1 MKKGLEK
8 IKDIIVAN
16 AAKQEKKHEG
26 KDHRVRHE
34 QEHPIGDDIP
44 HEACS
49 VSTGI
54 HGELTFGHGELDS
67 YGFWQFPCGRCARA
81 YEKKHPEGG
90 QCWPFKIRP
99 SYKNLLDRIRN
110 LELALEEKEKELETE
125 RMRLTAC
132 GVVARANT
140 WDSARKWRIPK
151 EHIFYSASLGDVEDA
166 VNREMDLRSKHEQI
180 YDLIKLL
187 KA

>member
-1 MKKGLEK
+1 MKKRLGK
-8 IKDIIVAN
+8 IKDIIAVN
-16 AAKQEKKHEG
+16 AARSGKKHEG

-54 HGELTFGHGELDS
+54 HGGLTFGHGALDNN
-67 YGFWQFPCGRCARA
+67 GFWEFPCGRCARA

-90 QCWPFKIRP
+90 ECWPFKIRP
-99 SYKNLLDRIRN
+99 SYKNLLDRISN
-110 LELALEEKEKELETE
+110 LELALKEKEEELETE
-125 RMRLTAC
+125 RMRLAGC

-140 WDSARKWRIPK
+140 RDSVKKCRISKDSPY
-151 EHIFYSASLGDVEDA
+151 YSASMGDVEDA
-166 VNREMDLRSKHEQI
+166 VNREMYLRSKLDQI
-180 YDLIKLL
+180 SALIKSG
-187 KA
+187 